1 MGNYIEYSVL
11 TKFCGGQNLRG
22 VVKGHFTKRLRGQ
35 WGLGTNLA
43 GEGGGVVVWGQ
54 QPPSSLLTRVNFSMN
69 LYKTLVSR
77 ESKSSFVAS

>member
-43 GEGGGVVVWGQ
+43 GEGGGGGSAGPTAAFFFADQ
-54 QPPSSLLTRVNFSMN
+54 G
-69 LYKTLVSR
+69 
-77 ESKSSFVAS
+77 